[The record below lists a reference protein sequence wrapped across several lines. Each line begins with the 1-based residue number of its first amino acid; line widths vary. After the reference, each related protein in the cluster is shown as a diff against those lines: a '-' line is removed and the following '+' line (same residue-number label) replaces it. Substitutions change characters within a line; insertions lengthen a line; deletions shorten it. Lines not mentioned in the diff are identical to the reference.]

1 MIIVGFLIFAVAV
14 AAAIVAIVQN
24 RTAMVHVNG
33 LGYSWDVHVYW
44 VLVAG
49 LVIAAVGFI
58 GIAMMRAGAVHA
70 SRLRMERRGLKR
82 ENARLSDAVSERSVE
97 TAPAAPVVQAAPVAP
112 AAPVAQPVAPVA
124 QPVVAPTPA
133 MAGSVNRDASSGVYE
148 TADSVPRHRSLFHRT
163 GHGVSDD

>member
-97 TAPAAPVVQAAPVAP
+97 TAPAAPVVQAAP
-112 AAPVAQPVAPVA
+112 AAPVAPVA

-133 MAGSVNRDASSGVYE
+133 MAGSVNRDATSGGYE

>member
-97 TAPAAPVVQAAPVAP
+97 TTPAAPVVQAAPVAP
-112 AAPVAQPVAPVA
+112 AAPVA

>member
-112 AAPVAQPVAPVA
+112 VAPAAPVA

>member
-97 TAPAAPVVQAAPVAP
+97 TAPAAPAVQAAPAAP
-112 AAPVAQPVAPVA
+112 AAPVAPVA

>member
-1 MIIVGFLIFAVAV
+1 MIIIGFLIFAVAV

-82 ENARLSDAVSERSVE
+82 ENARLHDAVSDRPVE
-97 TAPAAPVVQAAPVAP
+97 TAPAAPAVQAAPVAQP
-112 AAPVAQPVAPVA
+112 A
-124 QPVVAPTPA
+124 VAPTPA
-133 MAGSVNRDASSGVYE
+133 MAGSVSRDGSSGGYE
-148 TADSVPRHRSLFHRT
+148 TADSAPRHRSLFHRA
-163 GHGVSDD
+163 GHSAASND